1 MLILNIMA
9 ESEKTKP
16 VVVEMTDMQQSSPIE
31 KEESTE
37 NNSGDMYFVLML
49 C

>member
-1 MLILNIMA
+1 MA

-16 VVVEMTDMQQSSPIE
+16 VVVEMADMQQSSPIE

>member
-1 MLILNIMA
+1 MA